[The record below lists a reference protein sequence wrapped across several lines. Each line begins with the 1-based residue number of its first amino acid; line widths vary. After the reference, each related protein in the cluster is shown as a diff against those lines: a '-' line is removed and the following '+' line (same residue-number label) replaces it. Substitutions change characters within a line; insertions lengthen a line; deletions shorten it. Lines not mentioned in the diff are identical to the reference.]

1 MRKYNNLGVDMSGL
15 SMTDPVRYRKIY
27 AVLNDKGAKEDVL
40 DMDTI
45 PLEYSYALSDAG
57 KSPEEEVFLSE
68 LKRSVTYILSYLT
81 AREERVIRK
90 RFGIG
95 LNKDETLEEIGQE
108 FCVTRERIRGI
119 EAKALR
125 KLKYPTLARKL
136 RPFLPDVIDA
146 IYDPIL

>member
-1 MRKYNNLGVDMSGL
+1 VDMDGL

-27 AVLNDKGAKEDVL
+27 AVLNDKGVKEDVL

-68 LKRSVTYILSYLT
+68 LKRSVTYVLSYLT

>member
-15 SMTDPVRYRKIY
+15 SMTDPVRYRKIN
-27 AVLNDKGAKEDVL
+27 AVLNDKGVKEDVL

-57 KSPEEEVFLSE
+57 KSPEEEAFLSE
-68 LKRSVTYILSYLT
+68 LKRSVTYVLSYLT

>member
-1 MRKYNNLGVDMSGL
+1 MRKYNNLGVDMDGL

-68 LKRSVTYILSYLT
+68 LKRSVTYVLSYLT

>member
-1 MRKYNNLGVDMSGL
+1 MRKYNNLGVDMDGL

-57 KSPEEEVFLSE
+57 KSPEEEAFLSE
-68 LKRSVTYILSYLT
+68 LKRSVTYVLSYLT

>member
-1 MRKYNNLGVDMSGL
+1 MRKYNKSGVDMSGL

-27 AVLNDKGAKEDVL
+27 AVLNDKGVKEDVL

-68 LKRSVTYILSYLT
+68 LKRSVTYVLSYLT

>member
-1 MRKYNNLGVDMSGL
+1 MRKYNNLGVDMDGL
-15 SMTDPVRYRKIY
+15 SVTDPVRYRKIY
-27 AVLNDKGAKEDVL
+27 AVLNDKGVKEDVL

-57 KSPEEEVFLSE
+57 KSPEEEAFLSE
-68 LKRSVTYILSYLT
+68 LKRSVTYVLSYLT

>member
-1 MRKYNNLGVDMSGL
+1 MRKYNKSGVDMDGL

-27 AVLNDKGAKEDVL
+27 AVLNDKGVKEDVL
-40 DMDTI
+40 AMDTI

-68 LKRSVTYILSYLT
+68 LKRSVTYVLSYLT

>member
-1 MRKYNNLGVDMSGL
+1 MRKYNKSGVDMGGL

-27 AVLNDKGAKEDVL
+27 AVLNDKGVKEDVL

-57 KSPEEEVFLSE
+57 KSPEEEAFLSE
-68 LKRSVTYILSYLT
+68 LKRSVTYVLSYLT

>member
-1 MRKYNNLGVDMSGL
+1 MRKYNKSGVDMGGL
-15 SMTDPVRYRKIY
+15 SMTDPVRYRKIN
-27 AVLNDKGAKEDVL
+27 AVLNDKGVKEDVL
-40 DMDTI
+40 DMDTV
-45 PLEYSYALSDAG
+45 PLEYSYTLSDAG
-57 KSPEEEVFLSE
+57 KSPEEDAILSE

-108 FCVTRERIRGI
+108 FTLTRDRIRQI

-125 KLKYPTLARKL
+125 KLKHPELARKL
-136 RPFLPDVIDA
+136 RSFSPAAGLYENA
-146 IYDPIL
+146 

>member
-1 MRKYNNLGVDMSGL
+1 MRKYNNLGVDMDGL
-15 SMTDPVRYRKIY
+15 SMTDPVRYRKIN
-27 AVLNDKGAKEDVL
+27 AVLNDKGVKEDVL

-57 KSPEEEVFLSE
+57 KSPEEEAFLSE
-68 LKRSVTYILSYLT
+68 LKRSVTYVLSYLT

>member
-1 MRKYNNLGVDMSGL
+1 MRKYNNLGVDMDGL
-15 SMTDPVRYRKIY
+15 SMTDPVRYRKIN

-57 KSPEEEVFLSE
+57 KSPEEEAFLSE
-68 LKRSVTYILSYLT
+68 LKRSVTYVLSYLT

>member
-1 MRKYNNLGVDMSGL
+1 MDGL

-57 KSPEEEVFLSE
+57 KSPEEEAFLSE
-68 LKRSVTYILSYLT
+68 LKRSVTYVLSYLT

>member
-1 MRKYNNLGVDMSGL
+1 MRKYNKSGVDMDGL
-15 SMTDPVRYRKIY
+15 SMTDPVRYRKIN
-27 AVLNDKGAKEDVL
+27 AVLNDKGVKEDVL

-57 KSPEEEVFLSE
+57 KSPEEEAFLSE
-68 LKRSVTYILSYLT
+68 LKRSVTYVLSYLT

>member
-1 MRKYNNLGVDMSGL
+1 MRKYNKSGVDMDGL

-27 AVLNDKGAKEDVL
+27 AVLNDKGVKEDVL
-40 DMDTI
+40 DMDTV
-45 PLEYSYALSDAG
+45 PLEYSYTLSDAG
-57 KSPEEEVFLSE
+57 KSPEEDAILSE

-95 LNKDETLEEIGQE
+95 LNKDETLEEVGQE
-108 FCVTRERIRGI
+108 FALTRERIREI

-125 KLKYPTLARKL
+125 KLKHPELARKL
-136 RPFLPDVIDA
+136 RSFSPAAGLYENA
-146 IYDPIL
+146 

>member
-1 MRKYNNLGVDMSGL
+1 
-15 SMTDPVRYRKIY
+15 
-27 AVLNDKGAKEDVL
+27 
-40 DMDTI
+40 MDTI

-57 KSPEEEVFLSE
+57 KSPEEEAFLSE
-68 LKRSVTYILSYLT
+68 LKRSVTYVLSYLT

>member
-1 MRKYNNLGVDMSGL
+1 MDGL

-40 DMDTI
+40 DMDTV

-57 KSPEEEVFLSE
+57 KSPEEEAFLSE
-68 LKRSVTYILSYLT
+68 LKRSVTYVLSYLT

>member
-1 MRKYNNLGVDMSGL
+1 MRKYNKSGVDMGGI

-45 PLEYSYALSDAG
+45 PLEYSYTLSDAG
-57 KSPEEEVFLSE
+57 KSPEEDAILSE

>member
-15 SMTDPVRYRKIY
+15 SVTDPVRYRKIY

-68 LKRSVTYILSYLT
+68 LKRSVTYVLSYLT

>member
-1 MRKYNNLGVDMSGL
+1 M
-15 SMTDPVRYRKIY
+15 
-27 AVLNDKGAKEDVL
+27 
-40 DMDTI
+40 
-45 PLEYSYALSDAG
+45 
-57 KSPEEEVFLSE
+57 
-68 LKRSVTYILSYLT
+68 
-81 AREERVIRK
+81 IRK

>member
-1 MRKYNNLGVDMSGL
+1 MSGL

-27 AVLNDKGAKEDVL
+27 AVLNDKGVKEDVL

-57 KSPEEEVFLSE
+57 KSPEEEAFLSE
-68 LKRSVTYILSYLT
+68 LKRSVTYVLSHLT

>member
-27 AVLNDKGAKEDVL
+27 AVLNDKGVKEDVL

-68 LKRSVTYILSYLT
+68 LKRSVTYVLSYLT

>member
-68 LKRSVTYILSYLT
+68 LKRSVTYVLSYLT

>member
-15 SMTDPVRYRKIY
+15 SVTDPVRYRKIY
-27 AVLNDKGAKEDVL
+27 AVLNDKGVKEDVL

-57 KSPEEEVFLSE
+57 KSPEEEAFLSE
-68 LKRSVTYILSYLT
+68 LKRSVTYVLSYLT

>member
-57 KSPEEEVFLSE
+57 KSPEEEAFLSE
-68 LKRSVTYILSYLT
+68 LKRSVTYVLSYLT

>member
-1 MRKYNNLGVDMSGL
+1 MRKYNKSGVDMDGL

-68 LKRSVTYILSYLT
+68 LKRSVTYVLSYLT

>member
-1 MRKYNNLGVDMSGL
+1 MRKYNKSGVDMDGL
-15 SMTDPVRYRKIY
+15 SVTDPVRYRKIY

-68 LKRSVTYILSYLT
+68 LKRSVTYVLSYLT

>member
-1 MRKYNNLGVDMSGL
+1 MRKYNKSGVDMDGL

-27 AVLNDKGAKEDVL
+27 AVLNDKGVKEDVL

-57 KSPEEEVFLSE
+57 KSPEEEAFLSE
-68 LKRSVTYILSYLT
+68 LKRSVTYVLSYLT

>member
-1 MRKYNNLGVDMSGL
+1 MRKYNKSGVDMDGL

-27 AVLNDKGAKEDVL
+27 AVLNDKGVKEDVL

-68 LKRSVTYILSYLT
+68 LKRSVTYVLSYLT

>member
-1 MRKYNNLGVDMSGL
+1 MRKYNNLGVDMDGL

-57 KSPEEEVFLSE
+57 KSPEEEAFLSE
-68 LKRSVTYILSYLT
+68 LKRSVTYVLSHLT

>member
-1 MRKYNNLGVDMSGL
+1 MRKYNKSGVDMSGL

-57 KSPEEEVFLSE
+57 KSPEEEAFLSE
-68 LKRSVTYILSYLT
+68 LKRSVTYVLSYLT

>member
-27 AVLNDKGAKEDVL
+27 AVLNDKGVKEDVL

-57 KSPEEEVFLSE
+57 KSPEEEAFLSE
-68 LKRSVTYILSYLT
+68 LKRSVTYVLSYLT

>member
-1 MRKYNNLGVDMSGL
+1 MRKYNNLGVDMDGL

-27 AVLNDKGAKEDVL
+27 AVLNDKGVKEDVL

-68 LKRSVTYILSYLT
+68 LKRSVTYVLSHLT

>member
-15 SMTDPVRYRKIY
+15 SMTDPVRYRKIN

-68 LKRSVTYILSYLT
+68 LKRSVTYVLSYLT

>member
-1 MRKYNNLGVDMSGL
+1 MRKYNKSGVDMGGI
-15 SMTDPVRYRKIY
+15 SMTDPVRYRKIN
-27 AVLNDKGAKEDVL
+27 AVLNDKGVKEDVL
-40 DMDTI
+40 DMDTV
-45 PLEYSYALSDAG
+45 PLEYSYTLSDAG
-57 KSPEEEVFLSE
+57 KSPEEDAILSE

-108 FCVTRERIRGI
+108 FTLTRDRIRQI

-125 KLKYPTLARKL
+125 KLKHPELARKL
-136 RPFLPDVIDA
+136 RPFSPAAGLYENA
-146 IYDPIL
+146 

>member
-1 MRKYNNLGVDMSGL
+1 MRKYNKSGVDMDGL

-27 AVLNDKGAKEDVL
+27 AVLNDKGVKEDVL
-40 DMDTI
+40 AMDTI

-57 KSPEEEVFLSE
+57 KSPEEEAFLSE
-68 LKRSVTYILSYLT
+68 LKRSVTYVLSYLT

>member
-1 MRKYNNLGVDMSGL
+1 MRKYNKSGVDMGGI
-15 SMTDPVRYRKIY
+15 SMTDPVRYRKIN
-27 AVLNDKGAKEDVL
+27 AVLNDKGVKEDVL
-40 DMDTI
+40 DMDTV
-45 PLEYSYALSDAG
+45 PLEYSYTLSDAG
-57 KSPEEEVFLSE
+57 KSPEEDAILSE

-108 FCVTRERIRGI
+108 FTLTRDRIRQI

-125 KLKYPTLARKL
+125 KLKHPELARKL
-136 RPFLPDVIDA
+136 RSFSPAAGLYENA
-146 IYDPIL
+146 

>member
-1 MRKYNNLGVDMSGL
+1 MRKYNKSGVDMDGL

-57 KSPEEEVFLSE
+57 KSPEEEAFLSE
-68 LKRSVTYILSYLT
+68 LKRSVTYVLSYLT

>member
-1 MRKYNNLGVDMSGL
+1 MRKYNKSGVDMGGL
-15 SMTDPVRYRKIY
+15 SMTDPVRYRKIN
-27 AVLNDKGAKEDVL
+27 AVLNDKGVKEDVL
-40 DMDTI
+40 DMDTV
-45 PLEYSYALSDAG
+45 PLEYSYTLSDAG
-57 KSPEEEVFLSE
+57 KSPEEEAFLSE
-68 LKRSVTYILSYLT
+68 LKRSVTYVLSYLT